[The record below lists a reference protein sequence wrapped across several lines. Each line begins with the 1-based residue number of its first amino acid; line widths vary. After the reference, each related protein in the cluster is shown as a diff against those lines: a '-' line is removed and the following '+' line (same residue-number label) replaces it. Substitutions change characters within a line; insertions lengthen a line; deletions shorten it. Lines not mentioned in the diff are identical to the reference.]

1 MDLGGELDRAE
12 LDGLDGLNGKVALV
26 TGASKG
32 IGAAIALRLAER
44 GARVAVNY
52 NTSEGPAEQVAASIR
67 DAGGDALTVRADVS
81 DLPQVTAMVERI
93 SDDWGA
99 VDILVNN
106 AGIIGDSLLV
116 RMTDE
121 AWGQVIATN
130 LNGTFYC
137 TRSVLRAMVRKRWG
151 RIVNI
156 SSVVGIRGNAG
167 QANYSASKA
176 GVLGFTKSLA
186 KEVATRN
193 ITVNAV
199 TPGYIRTDT
208 VNVLPQHLKDRIM
221 TWIPQGHFGEVDDIA
236 HIVAFIASE
245 KAKYMTGQVISVDG
259 GMAI

>member
-1 MDLGGELDRAE
+1 MGRAE
-12 LDGLDGLNGKVALV
+12 LDGLDGLDGKIALV

-52 NTSEGPAEQVAASIR
+52 NTSEGLAEQVAASIR
-67 DAGGDALTVRADVS
+67 DAGSDALTVRADVS

-93 SDDWGA
+93 ADDWGA

-151 RIVNI
+151 RIVSI

-208 VNVLPQHLKDRIM
+208 VEVLPQHLKDRIM

-236 HIVAFIASE
+236 HLVAFIASE

>member
-1 MDLGGELDRAE
+1 
-12 LDGLDGLNGKVALV
+12 LDGLNGKVALV

-52 NTSEGPAEQVAASIR
+52 NTSEGRAEQVAASIR